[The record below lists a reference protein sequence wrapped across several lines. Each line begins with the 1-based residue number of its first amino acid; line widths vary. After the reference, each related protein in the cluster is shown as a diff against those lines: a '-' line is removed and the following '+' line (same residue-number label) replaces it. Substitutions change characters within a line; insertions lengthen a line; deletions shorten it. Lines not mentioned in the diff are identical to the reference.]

1 MLVIGRRP
9 GEAVYIEH
17 GGETLKITV
26 EHANDKYRKIRL
38 GFTGSKSFRIMRD
51 DAVQRDE
58 EQGDG
63 ID

>member
-38 GFTGSKSFRIMRD
+38 GFTGSKSFRIVRD
-51 DAVQRDE
+51 DAKQGQE
-58 EQGDG
+58 ERGNG
-63 ID
+63 LV